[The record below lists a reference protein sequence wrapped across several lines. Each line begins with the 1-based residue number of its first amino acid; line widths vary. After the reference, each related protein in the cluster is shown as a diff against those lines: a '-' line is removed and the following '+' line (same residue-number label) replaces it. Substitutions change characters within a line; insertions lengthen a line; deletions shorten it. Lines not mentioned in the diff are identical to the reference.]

1 MGVQIPCMCMWW
13 DSFKSVYQCFSVIIQ
28 VYCTIS
34 ATPFQ
39 SVVLMSFCKQLL
51 KSWLKFLMWTVLM
64 WSANFFQNLPRYFV
78 ESFMMYSQFFVRT
91 SCIEPGFCP
100 VREQW
105 VKMLAHNYNLSDHW
119 SKDLLFDLFVSH
131 VFCFFLRPFF
141 VKNLVIILHIFSC
154 GLLQIEDQILLC
166 QKLVNLCKYNNIV
179 SYFALSW
186 PYNYD
191 QMAL

>member
-1 MGVQIPCMCMWW
+1 MCINVFCYYSGVLYNIRYTIPVC
-13 DSFKSVYQCFSVIIQ
+13 SFNELLQAVVKVLAQVLDVNCFDVISKLLPEPTKVFCGIFYD
-28 VYCTIS
+28 VLTI
-34 ATPFQ
+34 FRE
-39 SVVLMSFCKQLL
+39 
-51 KSWLKFLMWTVLM
+51 
-64 WSANFFQNLPRYFV
+64 NFMHR
-78 ESFMMYSQFFVRT
+78 
-91 SCIEPGFCP
+91 GFCP

-119 SKDLLFDLFVSH
+119 SKELLFDLFVSH
-131 VFCFFLRPFF
+131 VFWFFLRPFF

-154 GLLQIEDQILLC
+154 GLSQIVEQILLC